1 MRLHSEKQTCPRRRN
16 PTALKT
22 ALSGRQTE
30 RDGKA
35 FWDAEQS
42 DCHPSRH
49 VRACIASQP
58 RCPRKP
64 RVRPLGT
71 RKGRGRDREEWRAG
85 RFNLDLDALMAHQ
98 LDACPAVETTTP
110 IPPEYGL
117 RSDAQ
122 WMQQHA
128 HLARLCGGIA
138 LPLTLLAQG
147 TGTATADTSPIHH
160 AQAPVGFSALLMG
173 DQLLVNGSL
182 RIVYEARIADCRAC
196 PKRPQCQWHGHQA
209 QHPRTG
215 GSAPLR
221 LRETGRAESS
231 AGPACTCCGAN
242 RWR

>member
-42 DCHPSRH
+42 DCHPSSH

-71 RKGRGRDREEWRAG
+71 RKGRRRDREEWRAG

-110 IPPEYGL
+110 IPPENGL
-117 RSDAQ
+117 RSNVQ
-122 WMQQHA
+122 GMQQHA
-128 HLARLCGGIA
+128 HLARLRGGLA
-138 LPLTLLAQG
+138 LTTLHCSRRGQG
-147 TGTATADTSPIHH
+147 R
-160 AQAPVGFSALLMG
+160 Q
-173 DQLLVNGSL
+173 L
-182 RIVYEARIADCRAC
+182 RILAPYTTRRLPSASRRCSWGISFWEAWQRSVPSGWRAKSW
-196 PKRPQCQWHGHQA
+196 PEKRPAFQA
-209 QHPRTG
+209 KPT
-215 GSAPLR
+215 
-221 LRETGRAESS
+221 
-231 AGPACTCCGAN
+231 
-242 RWR
+242 